1 MRLPRTVNRRIGRA
15 MHDYGMLDT
24 GDQVLLA
31 ISGGMDS
38 LVLARVLQIWQK
50 KAPIHYKLRAAHV
63 AMDAARAERLA
74 NILARLD
81 LPLDILPA
89 RWQAPAQI
97 PDSSASEDFCF
108 HCARSRRNQL
118 FAHAKEHG
126 CNKIA
131 FGHHQDDL
139 IETFLLNLT
148 CAGNISTMV
157 PRQDLFSGQLS
168 LIRPLAYLAKEEVS
182 NLGHSMGLVPLIP
195 DCPLAEKTRRQD
207 MHQLAEYIY
216 TQIPDARKHI
226 FAALGNVR
234 KHYLLR
240 QNEASRSV
248 EPRTPKSPKAR

>member
-1 MRLPRTVNRRIGRA
+1 MPMHLPKTVNRRIGRA
-15 MHDYGMLDT
+15 MHDYEMLAT

-50 KAPIHYKLRAAHV
+50 KAPIHYQLRAAHV

-74 NILARLD
+74 NVLRSFA

-89 RWQAPAQI
+89 RWQAPARSL
-97 PDSSASEDFCF
+97 DSDTSEDFCF

-118 FAHAKEHG
+118 FAHAREHG

-168 LIRPLAYLAKEEVS
+168 LIRPLAYLAKEEVTS
-182 NLGHSMGLVPLIP
+182 LGHRMGIAPLIS

-207 MHQLAEYIY
+207 MRQLAEHIY
-216 TQIPDARKHI
+216 AQIPDARKNI

-234 KHYLLR
+234 SHYLLR
-240 QNEASRSV
+240 QNTTLRAHSASK
-248 EPRTPKSPKAR
+248 TMT